1 MQRKSQNTFVG
12 RSAEI
17 EQIYRKYVIIC
28 FAKQSQNTFAVMVVE
43 FKKGLLIFF
52 FLLNYFYKLNQ
63 KRGVFMKNK
72 AFTLIEVLVV
82 VLIIGILAA
91 IAVPQYQVAVAKS
104 RIAGYFPFVKSLI
117 EAQEVYYLQNGEYVL
132 NLKKLDI
139 AIPESCHF
147 YEQQT
152 SYYDHRVY
160 CGDNI
165 AIDMAAYNALPEGKL
180 SVVYC
185 PNYASEWRQCATS
198 PELYIPFYL
207 HNSET
212 NPNEIHCIGVTDKG
226 KSICQKFAG
235 QMIID

>member
-1 MQRKSQNTFVG
+1 
-12 RSAEI
+12 
-17 EQIYRKYVIIC
+17 
-28 FAKQSQNTFAVMVVE
+28 
-43 FKKGLLIFF
+43 
-52 FLLNYFYKLNQ
+52 
-63 KRGVFMKNK
+63 MKTR

-147 YEQQT
+147 YGQED
-152 SYYDHRVY
+152 YYYGHRVY
-160 CGDNI
+160 CDDNI
-165 AIDMAAYNALPEGKL
+165 AIDMAASVLPGKDPVVVGKV

-185 PNYASEWRQCATS
+185 PNYANEWLQCALT
-198 PELYIPFYL
+198 PELAISFYL
-207 HNSET
+207 GNAEAT
-212 NPNEIHCIGVTDKG
+212 PNEIHCKGITDKG